1 MIYYASNEYLGTQN
15 NLTDGLLSSAVFC
28 GFGQGVSSI
37 VKTTGYSTMLQATKF
52 NAAPKSIVQYGTSYN
67 GRLLT
72 GSIHLSN
79 ATSSYSSFG
88 QSLYNLGSSYFN
100 TLNSSYNSPSYGIGS
115 FK

>member
-15 NLTDGLLSSAVFC
+15 NLTDGLLSSAVFG

-72 GSIHLSN
+72 SSWM
-79 ATSSYSSFG
+79 TSSFISSI
-88 QSLYNLGSSYFN
+88 
-100 TLNSSYNSPSYGIGS
+100 PSYKFS
-115 FK
+115 V